1 MLLLIKQ
8 KSLLMH
14 YQESMSRRQPAG
26 AEDHAL
32 VSVRVLVHLVV
43 RAAQDAVM
51 DAPQRAQEDVLMDV
65 QHLVVDV
72 QAVAFPVAHIPVV
85 LDVQP
90 VQ

>member
-1 MLLLIKQ
+1 
-8 KSLLMH
+8 
-14 YQESMSRRQPAG
+14 
-26 AEDHAL
+26 
-32 VSVRVLVHLVV
+32 
-43 RAAQDAVM
+43 M

>member
-1 MLLLIKQ
+1 
-8 KSLLMH
+8 
-14 YQESMSRRQPAG
+14 
-26 AEDHAL
+26 
-32 VSVRVLVHLVV
+32 
-43 RAAQDAVM
+43 M

-72 QAVAFPVAHIPVV
+72 QTVAFPVAHIPVV